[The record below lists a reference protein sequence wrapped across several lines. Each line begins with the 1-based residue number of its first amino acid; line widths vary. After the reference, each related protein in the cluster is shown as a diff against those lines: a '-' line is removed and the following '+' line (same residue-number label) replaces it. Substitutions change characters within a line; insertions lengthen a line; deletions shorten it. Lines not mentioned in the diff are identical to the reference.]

1 MRLDYYLIACLTC
14 DSLHQAK
21 AAVQRRRP
29 FTLIELLVVVAIIA
43 VLAAMLLPAMSKAR
57 DASQRV
63 ACLSQLRQIGI
74 VSLEYAEANDDQFTH
89 WYAYSSTIVPT
100 TTHEDT
106 WKMLV
111 ADYGLTTTMS
121 QCPTIDINARDVG
134 GNLLYGKLDW
144 AGPAF
149 LTAFRIGYSAFI
161 ASMGQRGITGVTG
174 VPIPPTSAPLSL
186 LDSPDKVIG
195 ADLNLRLG
203 GDWSSRPDFKD
214 FIAHRSPTLSPTGG
228 NTVFLDG
235 HARWTPAGQM
245 GANGAGIYM
254 PNEGNYDYQPLLERD
269 MFWGVIP

>member
-111 ADYGLTTTMS
+111 ADYGLTTS
-121 QCPTIDINARDVG
+121 IVCHPAR
-134 GNLLYGKLDW
+134 
-144 AGPAF
+144 P
-149 LTAFRIGYSAFI
+149 
-161 ASMGQRGITGVTG
+161 
-174 VPIPPTSAPLSL
+174 SAPKCPQAQGMTPQNMS
-186 LDSPDKVIG
+186 
-195 ADLNLRLG
+195 R
-203 GDWSSRPDFKD
+203 SS
-214 FIAHRSPTLSPTGG
+214 SG
-228 NTVFLDG
+228 
-235 HARWTPAGQM
+235 W
-245 GANGAGIYM
+245 
-254 PNEGNYDYQPLLERD
+254 
-269 MFWGVIP
+269 